1 MKKTGIYIMLLLLLS
16 WHFAMAAGEVHLV
29 ARGPQQVVVGQEFQI
44 IFDVNANASDF
55 TPPDF
60 QGLQVLSGPNTSSSS
75 SFQIINGQTS
85 QSYDISYSYIVMAE
99 KPGTVHVGTAT
110 VTYKGQ
116 KYSSNNLQIN
126 AIKESA
132 KAQASNPNM
141 GSSGNMNGSQSQQQ
155 TSENIGTVSNKDV
168 FIRASINNSHPYL
181 GQQVVVTYKIYTR
194 VPVSNLAIDKV
205 ASFKGLW
212 SQDLLSN
219 NTTLKQQN
227 EMIDGKQYVVAV
239 IRKLALIP
247 QQTGKL
253 TVDPLQLQCTVQVRI
268 QRSRSGG
275 NDPFQDFFNDP
286 FFNQNVRNV
295 NKTLVSD
302 PVVLHVKPLPQKGQ
316 PTDFS
321 GAVGDYHMETSIDKP
336 ELNTNDALTL
346 KVIITGK
353 GNLELLAAPKVNFPA
368 DFETYDPKVVP
379 NIIKTNDGISGNMEF
394 DYLAI
399 PRNPADVAIKPITFS
414 YFNPTDKKYHTE
426 HSDTIKIKVLQGKGD
441 SGVVYTGN
449 AQEDIK
455 FLGKDIHH
463 IESGPYDFIKAND
476 YLFGST
482 MFFVILSVLVLLLFL
497 TIIFW
502 KMKEKRKS
510 NISLLKNRK
519 ANKVARN
526 RLLKAQKLKKGG
538 DDKAFYDEI
547 AIALWG
553 YIVDKFNLKQSDLS
567 MDSVKIKLEEKKVSE
582 DTISGFISTLN
593 SIEFARF
600 APGNTKDKMENIYS
614 EAMDAIMQAEKS
626 LK

>member
-1 MKKTGIYIMLLLLLS
+1 MKKTGIYIMLLFMLS
-16 WHFAMAAGEVHLV
+16 WHFTAVAGEVHLI
-29 ARGPQQVVVGQEFQI
+29 ARGPHQVVVGQEFQI
-44 IFDVNANASDF
+44 IYDVNANASDF
-55 TPPDF
+55 TPPNF
-60 QGLQVLSGPNTSSSS
+60 QGLQVLSGPNTSTSS

-85 QSYDISYSYIVMAE
+85 QSYDVSYTYIVMAE
-99 KPGTVHVGTAT
+99 KPGTIHIGVAT
-110 VTYKGQ
+110 ITFKGQ
-116 KYSSNNLQIN
+116 KYLSNNLQIN
-126 AIKESA
+126 VVKGSA
-132 KAQASNPNM
+132 KAQTSNPNM
-141 GSSGNMNGSQSQQQ
+141 GSSGMSGSRSQPQA
-155 TSENIGTVSNKDV
+155 TENVGTVSSKDV
-168 FIRASINNSHPYL
+168 FIRASINNSHPYI

-212 SQDLLSN
+212 SQDLLSK

-227 EMIDGKQYVVAV
+227 KMINGKQYVVAV

-253 TVDPLQLQCTVQVRI
+253 TIDPLQLQCTVQMRI
-268 QRSRSGG
+268 QRKRSGG

-286 FFNQNVRNV
+286 FFNQNVKNI

-316 PTDFS
+316 PADFS
-321 GAVGDYHMETSIDKP
+321 GAVGDYRMETSVDKP
-336 ELNTNDALTL
+336 NLSTNDALTL
-346 KVIITGK
+346 KVTITGK
-353 GNLELLAAPKVNFPA
+353 GNLELLAAPKVNFPT

-379 NIIKTNDGISGNMEF
+379 NIIKTNDGISGSMEF

-399 PRNPADVAIKPITFS
+399 PRNPGEVMIKPITFS
-414 YFNPTDKKYHTE
+414 YFNPAGKKYHTE
-426 HSDTIKIKVLQGKGD
+426 HSDTIKLKVFQGKGN

-449 AQEDIK
+449 AQEDIR

-463 IESGPYDFIKAND
+463 IESGPYDFIKASD

-482 MFFVILSVLVLLLFL
+482 LFYVILGAIILLLIL

-526 RLLKAQKLKKGG
+526 RLMKAQKLKKGG

-553 YIVDKFNLKQSDLS
+553 YIIDKFNLKQSDLS
-567 MDSVKIKLEEKKVSE
+567 MDSVKEKLEEKKVSE